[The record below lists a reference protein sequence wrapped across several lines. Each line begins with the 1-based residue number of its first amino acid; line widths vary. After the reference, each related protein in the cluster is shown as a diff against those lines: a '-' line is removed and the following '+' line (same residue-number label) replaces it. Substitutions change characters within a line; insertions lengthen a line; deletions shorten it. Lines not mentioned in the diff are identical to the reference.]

1 MPETLAPS
9 LAVPPLRGL
18 LRGWRG
24 IFALGFQSA
33 LIYRWGF
40 FLRVFSSLLP
50 LIVTWFVWG
59 AVYQGK
65 GTLGG
70 YSWASMMAYYF
81 ALLILDNGFAP
92 TEDDFQIAA
101 DIRDGKIS
109 QILLRP
115 LNYGAYRFLLFVSSR
130 AAHLLFAALPL
141 AAILWY
147 FREVF
152 VDVPLHR
159 TLLPAL
165 VAFCGSAVLQFA
177 VSFMTGLLAFWLLEV
192 GGIVFILFS
201 LEFLVGG
208 HIFPIDLLPEPWRTL
223 AICSPFASQYW
234 FPVSVLLGH
243 VEGAALWKGFALQA
257 FWIGAALTLA
267 AFIWKRGLKR
277 YTAVGG

>member
-1 MPETLAPS
+1 MRRFFQGA
-9 LAVPPLRGL
+9 
-18 LRGWRG
+18 RG
-24 IFALGFQSA
+24 IFALGFQGA

-50 LIVTWFVWG
+50 LVVTWFVWG
-59 AVYQGK
+59 AVYEGK
-65 GTLGG
+65 GTLSG
-70 YSWASMMAYYF
+70 YSWAAMMAYYF
-81 ALLILDNGFAP
+81 SLLILDNGFAP

-115 LNYGAYRFLLFVSSR
+115 MNYGVYRFLLFVSSR
-130 AAHLLFAALPL
+130 AAHLLFAAVPL
-141 AAILWY
+141 GVLLWG

-152 VDVPLHR
+152 ADVPLSR
-159 TLLPAL
+159 TLLPAFF
-165 VAFCGSAVLQFA
+165 AFCGSAVLQFA
-177 VSFMTGLLAFWLLEV
+177 ISFMTGLLAFWLLEI

-201 LEFLVGG
+201 LEFLIGG

-223 AICSPFASQYW
+223 AIASPFGSEYW

-243 VEGAALWKGFALQA
+243 VQGAALWKGFLLQG
-257 FWIGAALTLA
+257 FWIAAALLLS